1 MSDEAV
7 KFQIYNIERKINRAN
22 EKRQD
27 YLSHH
32 LEKSAGYQNRVEQT
46 LMVKSEIIEK
56 QKYDVLNSVVL
67 KHHNKLQKFKKD
79 EKLEREKKA
88 YMI

>member
-1 MSDEAV
+1 LASRSQNIKGLSDDAV

-32 LEKSAGYQNRVEQT
+32 LEKSAGYQSKVDQT
-46 LMVKSEIIEK
+46 LLVKSEIQEK
-56 QKYDVLNSVVL
+56 HKYDILNKVVL
-67 KHHNKLQKFKKD
+67 KHHNKLKK
-79 EKLEREKKA
+79 L
-88 YMI
+88 

>member
-1 MSDEAV
+1 
-7 KFQIYNIERKINRAN
+7 
-22 EKRQD
+22 
-27 YLSHH
+27 
-32 LEKSAGYQNRVEQT
+32 
-46 LMVKSEIIEK
+46 MVKSEIIEK